1 MDEEPGKGS
10 VNNLRTL
17 VEDDD
22 NDSLL
27 FERLQQNALKNYPN
41 PARIGCPDYATLK
54 AFVEAPRTVDLDA
67 LNDIHIMKCAECTRD
82 LIELRRLR
90 DERRAKEAAI
100 PSSWLASPVWKSAAI
115 AVSLC
120 AIVIIGGSWRN
131 LVSRASQQDEAAT
144 AVSVTADLSGDGVSR
159 STEASKEEPA
169 VTLPRKRVQLHMIL
183 PFFSPAGDYR
193 VTITRDKGLD
203 NVQAQGRGSATA
215 QGPKT
220 ELTVDLDLRRLSAGK
235 YYIGAERI
243 GDSGPYFYPVI
254 IT

>member
-10 VNNLRTL
+10 VNNFRTL
-17 VEDDD
+17 AEDDD

-67 LNDIHIMKCAECTRD
+67 LNDIHMMKCAECTRD

-90 DERRAKEAAI
+90 DERLAKEPAV
-100 PSSWLASPVWKSAAI
+100 PTSWLSTHVWKSAAI
-115 AVSLC
+115 AVLLC
-120 AIVIIGGSWRN
+120 AIVIIGLNWRN
-131 LVSRASQQDEAAT
+131 LIPRSSQQDEVAT
-144 AVSVTADLSGDGVSR
+144 AVSVTVDLSGDGVSR
-159 STEASKEEPA
+159 STEAPKEGPT
-169 VTLPRKRVQLHMIL
+169 VTLPRKRVHLHMIL

-193 VTITRDKGLD
+193 VTITRDRSLGK
-203 NVQAQGRGSATA
+203 VQAQGGGSATA
-215 QGPKT
+215 QGPRT
-220 ELTVDLDLRRLSAGK
+220 DLTVDLDLRRLSAGT
-235 YYIGAERI
+235 YYLGAERQ
-243 GDSGPYFYPVI
+243 GDGGPYFYPVI

>member
-27 FERLQQNALKNYPN
+27 FERLQQSALKNYPN

-54 AFVEAPRTVDLDA
+54 AFVEAPRTVDLEA
-67 LNDIHIMKCAECTRD
+67 LKDIHIMKCAECTRD

-100 PSSWLASPVWKSAAI
+100 PSSWLASSVWKSAAI

-120 AIVIIGGSWRN
+120 AIVIIGMNWRN
-131 LVSRASQQDEAAT
+131 LISRASKQNEVAT

-159 STEASKEEPA
+159 STEAPKEEPA
-169 VTLPRKRVQLHMIL
+169 VTLPQKRVQLHMIL

-193 VTITRDKGLD
+193 VTITRDKGLG

-235 YYIGAERI
+235 YYLGAERI
-243 GDSGPYFYPVI
+243 GDGGPYFYPVI

>member
-27 FERLQQNALKNYPN
+27 FERLQQNALKNCPN

-67 LNDIHIMKCAECTRD
+67 LNDIHIMKCAECTRE
-82 LIELRRLR
+82 LIELRRVR

-120 AIVIIGGSWRN
+120 AIVIIGLNWRN
-131 LVSRASQQDEAAT
+131 LISRSSQRDEVAT
-144 AVSVTADLSGDGVSR
+144 AVSVTVDLSGDGVSR
-159 STEASKEEPA
+159 STEAPKEDPS
-169 VTLPRKRVQLHMIL
+169 VTLPRKRVHLHMVL
-183 PFFSPAGDYR
+183 PFFSPAGDYK
-193 VTITRDKGLD
+193 VTLTRDKSLGK
-203 NVQAQGRGSATA
+203 VQAQGGGTATA
-215 QGPKT
+215 QGPRT
-220 ELTVDLDLRRLSAGK
+220 DLTVDLDLRRLSAGT
-235 YYIGAERI
+235 YYLGAERI
-243 GDSGPYFYPVI
+243 GDGGPYFYPVI